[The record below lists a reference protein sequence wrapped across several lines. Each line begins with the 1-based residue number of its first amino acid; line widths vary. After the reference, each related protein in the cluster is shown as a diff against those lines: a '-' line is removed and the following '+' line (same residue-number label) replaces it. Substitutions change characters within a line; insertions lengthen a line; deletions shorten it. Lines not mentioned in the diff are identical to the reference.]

1 MLDKIPN
8 GRAFERRK
16 VFGRE
21 KNLIDLPDLVE
32 VQRNSYEWFFQ
43 TDVENRASQGLQEL
57 FDEVFPIESYDGS
70 FALEFVRYFVDPVPI
85 SLDEARSRDLTW
97 SRPLRATI
105 RLSNKKTGEIKEEEI
120 YLGDFPAMTERG
132 TFIINGTER
141 VVVNQLARSA
151 GIYYSAELGIPGQE
165 SFLAKLI
172 PDRGAWM
179 EFDLAPGG
187 VISVKIDNRKK
198 IPITMMLRAFGI
210 QTTDELLALFDAK
223 EVERDLVEDDVRGML
238 LAEDVVSN
246 GESGSV
252 NIRKNKRLTKE
263 DLEGLWNSGRTKVW
277 VWDVD
282 PAISATI
289 ERDSTDSPDAA
300 MLELFRKLR
309 PNEPA
314 RMENA
319 REYIAS
325 IFFDARRYSLGRV
338 GRYKINK
345 RLQLDVDS
353 KERLLTV
360 VDIVSIIKGLI
371 RLRDGEEH
379 VDDID
384 HLGNRRVRAV
394 GELLQNQVRIGLLRM
409 ERIARERMTTTPDLA
424 TAMAKDLIN
433 VRPISASLREFFGSG
448 QLSQFMDQ
456 TNPLAELTHRRR
468 LSALGPGGLSRERA
482 GFEARDV
489 HYTHYGRVCPI
500 ETPEGPN
507 IGLVT
512 SLATFARI
520 NEYGFL
526 VCPRRK
532 VVDGKVTD
540 EVVYLSADDEDEYYV
555 GRADMPMDDEG
566 RILPQGA
573 GNGIYVRH
581 RDNTIEIKPEE
592 LQYMDISPKQIV
604 SISTALVPFLE
615 HDDANRALMGSNMQR
630 QAVPLVFPDS
640 PIVGTGVEHR
650 IAKDSGSCVVSRNAG
665 TVTYVDADRIEVTT
679 DMKFSEALSDKNYY
693 FNFDVEMT
701 ADGFEKDIYRMP
713 KFRRSNQGTVI
724 HQRPIVEHGQQVGKN
739 EVIADGQACNNGEL
753 ALGRNVLVAFVSW
766 EGYNFEDA
774 ILLSQRL
781 VKEDFYTSIHIEEYE
796 VESRDTKLGPE
807 EISRDIPN
815 VGEDALKNLDED
827 GIVRVG
833 AEVKAGDILVGKVTP
848 KGESDQSPEEK
859 LLRAIFGEK
868 AREVR
873 DTCLRVP
880 HGEGGKIV
888 EIKRLS
894 RETNAEDMS
903 PGVNEVVK
911 VYVAQFR
918 KITEGDKMAGRHGN
932 KGVVSRIMAEE
943 DMPYLSDGTP
953 VDVVLNPLGVPSRMN
968 LGQVLETMLGF
979 VAMNNGWKVVTPVF
993 DSARLEE
1000 LEPYIK
1006 KIQENRYPE
1015 LRDDCKITLYD
1026 GRTGEPMANKVQIGV
1041 MYMMKLIHLVDDKIH
1056 ARSIG
1061 PYSLI
1066 TQQPL
1071 GGKTQFGGQRFGE
1084 MEVWALEGYGA
1095 AHCLQ
1100 EMLTV
1105 KSDDIRGRLKT
1116 YERIVKGEN
1125 LTKPGVPESFRVLI
1139 KELQGLGL
1147 DVEIEYS
1154 DGSFGE
1160 LNMGD
1165 DEDEKG
1171 PRHVSFKPD
1180 STVDDLES
1188 VFGTETGGAKEVED
1202 SELFHDSA
1210 AEYSDAEL
1218 HETDEEAEAAVL
1230 KSDDLFEDGPKSDAG
1245 EEDDK

>member
-1 MLDKIPN
+1 MQVKETS
-8 GRAFERRK
+8 GKAFERRV
-16 VFGRE
+16 VFGKE
-21 KNLIDLPDLVE
+21 KNLIALPDLVE
-32 VQRNSYEWFFQ
+32 VQRNSYQWFFQ
-43 TDVENRASQGLQEL
+43 ADKAPEARESQGLKEL
-57 FDEVFPIESYDGS
+57 FDEIFPIESYDGS
-70 FALEFVRYFVDPVPI
+70 FSLEFVKYYVDPVPI

-105 RLSNKKTGEIKEEEI
+105 RLVNKKTGEIKEEEI
-120 YLGDFPAMTERG
+120 FLGDFPAMTERG

-151 GIYYSAELGIPGQE
+151 GVYYSADLGIPGQE
-165 SFLAKLI
+165 TFIAKLI
-172 PDRGAWM
+172 PDRGAWI
-179 EFDLAPGG
+179 EFDLAPGDLL
-187 VISVKIDNRKK
+187 SVKIDNRKK
-198 IPITMMLRAFGI
+198 IPVTMMLRAFGI
-210 QTTDELLALFDAK
+210 QSTDEIIRLFDGK
-223 EVERDLVEDDVRGML
+223 EIEKDLMDDDVRGML
-238 LAEDVVSN
+238 LAEDIISAD
-246 GESGSV
+246 GSGTV
-252 NIRKNKRLTKE
+252 EIRKNTRLSKE
-263 DLEGLWNSGRTKVW
+263 HMEILWNHGRTKVW
-277 VWDVD
+277 VWDID

-289 ERDSTDSPDAA
+289 ERDNTTTPDEA

-319 REYIAS
+319 REYISS
-325 IFFDARRYSLGRV
+325 IFFDKRRYNLGRV
-338 GRYKINK
+338 GRYKIDRRLKLADPSMSSEEYKK
-345 RLQLDVDS
+345 RLRDA
-353 KERLLTV
+353 RLLTV
-360 VDIVSIIKGLI
+360 TDISEIIKGLV
-371 RLRDGEEH
+371 RLRDGNEH
-379 VDDID
+379 MDDID

-489 HYTHYGRVCPI
+489 HHTHYGRVCPI

-520 NEYGFL
+520 NEFGFL

-555 GRADMPMDDEG
+555 GRADLPMDDEG
-566 RILPQGA
+566 NILPGST
-573 GNGIYVRH
+573 GGIYVRH
-581 RDNTIEIKPEE
+581 HDNTIEIDPKE
-592 LQYMDISPKQIV
+592 LEFLDISPKQIV
-604 SISTALVPFLE
+604 SISTALIPFLE

-640 PIVGTGVEHR
+640 PVVGTGIEHR
-650 IAKDSGSCVVSRNAG
+650 IAKDSGSCVVSRRAG
-665 TVTYVDADRIEVTT
+665 TVTYMDADRIEI
-679 DMKFSEALSDKNYY
+679 
-693 FNFDVEMT
+693 T
-701 ADGFEKDIYRMP
+701 ADDGGRDEYKMP

-724 HQRPIVEHGQQVGKN
+724 HQRPITATGRHVDKGEIIG
-739 EVIADGQACNNGEL
+739 DGQACDEGEL
-753 ALGRNVLVAFVSW
+753 ALGRNVVVAFVSW

-774 ILLSQRL
+774 ILLSQKL

-873 DTCLRVP
+873 DTSLRVP

-894 RETNAEDMS
+894 REKNSEDLS

-979 VAMNNGWKVVTPVF
+979 VAMQNGCKVVTPVF
-993 DSARLEE
+993 DSATMEDMTPFVR
-1000 LEPYIK
+1000 K
-1006 KIQENRYPE
+1006 VQETKYPE
-1015 LRDDCKITLYD
+1015 MRDDCKITIYD
-1026 GRTGEPMANKVQIGV
+1026 GRTGEPMANQVMVGV
-1041 MYMMKLIHLVDDKIH
+1041 MYMLKLIHLVDDKIH

-1095 AHCLQ
+1095 AHMLQ

-1139 KELQGLGL
+1139 KELQGLAL
-1147 DVEIEYS
+1147 DVEIKYA

-1160 LNMGD
+1160 LVLSD
-1165 DEDEKG
+1165 DEDEKNV
-1171 PRHVSFKPD
+1171 RHVSFKPD
-1180 STVDDLES
+1180 STVDDLS
-1188 VFGTETGGAKEVED
+1188 SDFARDSLGVPAKGGSDDLFSET
-1202 SELFHDSA
+1202 A
-1210 AEYSDAEL
+1210 AEYSGTEL
-1218 HETDEEAEAAVL
+1218 HETDEEKEAETL
-1230 KSDDLFEDGPKSDAG
+1230 SDDFGLFE
-1245 EEDDK
+1245 EDKDTGDQGDEN

>member
-1 MLDKIPN
+1 MQVRQTSGK
-8 GRAFERRK
+8 AFERRV

-21 KNLIDLPDLVE
+21 KNLIALPDLVE
-32 VQRNSYEWFFQ
+32 VQRNSYRWFFQ
-43 TDVENRASQGLQEL
+43 AETAPEKRNSQGLQEL
-57 FDEVFPIESYDGS
+57 FDEIFPIESYDGS
-70 FALEFVRYFVDPVPI
+70 FALELVSYYVDPVPI

-97 SRPLRATI
+97 SRPLRAKI
-105 RLSNKKTGEIKEEEI
+105 RLINKKSGEIKEEEI
-120 YLGDFPAMTERG
+120 YLGDFPTMTDRG

-151 GIYYSAELGIPGQE
+151 GVYYSADLGIPGQE
-165 SFLAKLI
+165 TFVAKLI
-172 PDRGAWM
+172 PDRGAWI
-179 EFDLAPGG
+179 EFDLAPGELL
-187 VISVKIDNRKK
+187 SVKIDNRKK
-198 IPITMMLRAFGI
+198 IPVTMMLRAFGI
-210 QTTDELLALFDAK
+210 QSTDEIISLFDGK
-223 EVERDLVEDDVRGML
+223 EIEKDLVGDDVRGML
-238 LAEDVVSN
+238 LAEDVLSAD
-246 GESGSV
+246 GSGV
-252 NIRKNKRLTKE
+252 VEIRKNTRLTKE
-263 DLEGLWNSGRTKVW
+263 HMEVLWNHGRTKVW
-277 VWDVD
+277 VWDID
-282 PAISATI
+282 PALAVTI
-289 ERDSTDSPDAA
+289 ERDNTDSPDAA

-319 REYIAS
+319 REYITS
-325 IFFDARRYSLGRV
+325 IFFDQRRYNLGRV
-338 GRYKINK
+338 GRYKINR
-345 RLQLDVDS
+345 RLQLDIAS
-353 KERLLTV
+353 TERLLTV
-360 VDIVSIIKGLI
+360 TDIVSIIKGLI

-379 VDDID
+379 TDDID

-424 TAMAKDLIN
+424 AAMAKDLIN
-433 VRPISASLREFFGSG
+433 VRPISAALREFFGSG

-489 HYTHYGRVCPI
+489 HHTHYGRVCPI

-526 VCPRRK
+526 VCPRRA
-532 VVDGKVTD
+532 VVDGQVT
-540 EVVYLSADDEDEYYV
+540 EKIVYLSADDEDEYYV
-555 GRADMPMDDEG
+555 GRADMPMDDDG
-566 RILPQGA
+566 RIIPSSTG
-573 GNGIYVRH
+573 GIYVRH
-581 RDNTIEIKPEE
+581 HDNTIEIKPEE
-592 LQYMDISPKQIV
+592 LDYLDISPKQIV
-604 SISTALVPFLE
+604 SISTALIPFLE

-640 PIVGTGVEHR
+640 PIVGTGIEHR
-650 IAKDSGSCVVSRNAG
+650 IAKDSGSCVVSRRAG
-665 TVTYVDADRIEVTT
+665 TVSYVDADRIEIDT
-679 DMKFSEALSDKNYY
+679 D
-693 FNFDVEMT
+693 
-701 ADGFEKDIYRMP
+701 DGGHDEYKMP

-724 HQRPIVEHGQQVGKN
+724 HQRPIVYTNQHVDAN
-739 EVIADGQACNNGEL
+739 EIIGDGQACEEGEL
-753 ALGRNVLVAFVSW
+753 ALGRNVVVAFVSW

-774 ILLSQRL
+774 ILLSQKL

-796 VESRDTKLGPE
+796 VEARDTKLGPE

-873 DTCLRVP
+873 DTSLRVP

-894 RETNAEDMS
+894 REKNSEDLS

-979 VAMNNGWKVVTPVF
+979 VAMQRGYKVVTPVF
-993 DSARLEE
+993 ESATAEDIA
-1000 LEPYIK
+1000 PDVK
-1006 KIQENRYPE
+1006 WIQEHKYPE
-1015 LRDDCKITLYD
+1015 MRDDCKITIFD
-1026 GRTGEPMANKVQIGV
+1026 GRTGEPMANQVMVGV
-1041 MYMMKLIHLVDDKIH
+1041 MYMLKLIHLVDDKIH

-1095 AHCLQ
+1095 AHMLQ

-1125 LTKPGVPESFRVLI
+1125 LAKPGVPESFRVLI
-1139 KELQGLGL
+1139 KELQGLAL
-1147 DVEIEYS
+1147 DVEIKYA

-1160 LNMGD
+1160 LVLND
-1165 DEDEKG
+1165 DDDDKNV
-1171 PRHVSFKPD
+1171 RHVSFKPD
-1180 STVDDLES
+1180 STVDDLDAAFAPEMAS
-1188 VFGTETGGAKEVED
+1188 PAKAAAGAGD
-1202 SELFHDSA
+1202 DLFHESA
-1210 AEYSDAEL
+1210 AEYSAFEL
-1218 HETDEEAEAAVL
+1218 HETDEEKDAAIL
-1230 KSDDLFEDGPKSDAG
+1230 GDDLFESGTKTG
-1245 EEDDK
+1245 EQGDEY

>member
-1 MLDKIPN
+1 M
-8 GRAFERRK
+8 
-16 VFGRE
+16 E
-21 KNLIDLPDLVE
+21 KDLV
-32 VQRNSYEWFFQ
+32 
-43 TDVENRASQGLQEL
+43 D
-57 FDEVFPIESYDGS
+57 
-70 FALEFVRYFVDPVPI
+70 
-85 SLDEARSRDLTW
+85 
-97 SRPLRATI
+97 
-105 RLSNKKTGEIKEEEI
+105 
-120 YLGDFPAMTERG
+120 
-132 TFIINGTER
+132 
-141 VVVNQLARSA
+141 
-151 GIYYSAELGIPGQE
+151 
-165 SFLAKLI
+165 
-172 PDRGAWM
+172 
-179 EFDLAPGG
+179 
-187 VISVKIDNRKK
+187 
-198 IPITMMLRAFGI
+198 
-210 QTTDELLALFDAK
+210 
-223 EVERDLVEDDVRGML
+223 DDVRGML
-238 LAEDVVSN
+238 LAEDIISPDGTGTV
-246 GESGSV
+246 E
-252 NIRKNKRLTKE
+252 IRKNTRLTKE
-263 DLEGLWNSGRTKVW
+263 HMEVLWNHGRTKVW
-277 VWDVD
+277 VWDID
-282 PAISATI
+282 PSLAVTI
-289 ERDSTDSPDAA
+289 ERDNTNTPDEA

-319 REYIAS
+319 REYISS
-325 IFFDARRYSLGRV
+325 IFFDPRRYNLGRV
-338 GRYKINK
+338 GRYKINR
-345 RLQLDVDS
+345 RLQLDIANS
-353 KERLLTV
+353 ERLLTV
-360 VDIVSIIKGLI
+360 TDVVAIVKGLI
-371 RLRDGEEH
+371 RLRDGNEH
-379 VDDID
+379 MDDID

-433 VRPISASLREFFGSG
+433 VRPISAALREFFGSG

-489 HYTHYGRVCPI
+489 HHTHYGRVCPI

-532 VVDGKVTD
+532 VVDGQVT
-540 EVVYLSADDEDEYYV
+540 EEITYLSADEEDEYYV
-555 GRADMPMDDEG
+555 GRADLPMDE
-566 RILPQGA
+566 
-573 GNGIYVRH
+573 NGYIIPSSTGGVYVRH
-581 RDNTIEIKPEE
+581 QDNTIEVDPKE
-592 LQYMDISPKQIV
+592 LDYLDISPKQIV
-604 SISTALVPFLE
+604 SVSTALIPFLE

-640 PIVGTGVEHR
+640 PVVGTGIEHR
-650 IAKDSGSCVVSRNAG
+650 IAKDSGSCVVSRRAG
-665 TVTYVDADRIEVTT
+665 TVTYVDADRIEIKT
-679 DMKFSEALSDKNYY
+679 D
-693 FNFDVEMT
+693 
-701 ADGFEKDIYRMP
+701 DGGYDEYRMQ
-713 KFRRSNQGTVI
+713 KFRRSNQGTAI
-724 HQRPIVEHGQQVGKN
+724 HQRPIVSHGQHVDASEIIG
-739 EVIADGQACNNGEL
+739 DGQACDQGEL

-827 GIVRVG
+827 GIVRIG

-873 DTCLRVP
+873 DTSLRVP
-880 HGEGGKIV
+880 HGEGGKVV

-894 RETNAEDMS
+894 REKNSEDLS
-903 PGVNEVVK
+903 AGVNEVVK

-979 VAMNNGWKVVTPVF
+979 VARENGYKVVTPVF
-993 DSARLEE
+993 ESVTSEDIASD
-1000 LEPYIK
+1000 IK
-1006 KIQENRYPE
+1006 KIQETKYPE
-1015 LRDDCKITLYD
+1015 MRDDCKITIYD
-1026 GRTGEPMANKVQIGV
+1026 GRTGEPMANKVMVGV
-1041 MYMMKLIHLVDDKIH
+1041 MYMLKLIHLVDDKIH

-1095 AHCLQ
+1095 AHMLQ

-1139 KELQGLGL
+1139 KELQGLAL
-1147 DVEIEYS
+1147 DVEIMYA
-1154 DGSFGE
+1154 DGTFGE
-1160 LNMGD
+1160 LVLS
-1165 DEDEKG
+1165 EEEEKG
-1171 PRHVSFKPD
+1171 QRRVSFKPD
-1180 STVDDLES
+1180 ATVDDIDAAFLS
-1188 VFGTETGGAKEVED
+1188 DADAVSKGRGAGGID
-1202 SELFHDSA
+1202 DLFHEGA
-1210 AEYSDAEL
+1210 AEYSGLEL
-1218 HETDEEAEAAVL
+1218 HETDEEKEAAAL
-1230 KSDDLFEDGPKSDAG
+1230 SDDLFESGTETGDQGD
-1245 EEDDK
+1245 ED

>member
-1 MLDKIPN
+1 MQAETSSGK
-8 GRAFERRK
+8 AFERRV
-16 VFGRE
+16 VFGEEGKAVRAGKRKE
-21 KNLIDLPDLVE
+21 VELPDLVE

-43 TDVENRASQGLQEL
+43 NDVEPEERKSQGLQEL
-57 FDEVFPIESYDGS
+57 FDEVFPIENYDGS
-70 FALEFVRYFVDPVPI
+70 FALEFVKYFVEPVST

-105 RLSNKKTGEIKEEEI
+105 RLSNRKTGEIKEEDI

-151 GIYYSAELGIPGQE
+151 GIYYSADLAIPGQE
-165 SFLAKLI
+165 SYLAKLI

-179 EFDLAPGG
+179 EFELASGN
-187 VISVKIDNRKK
+187 VLSVKIDNRKK
-198 IPITMMLRAFGI
+198 IPVTMMLRTYGI
-210 QTTDELLALFDAK
+210 ESTDEILKLFDAK
-223 EVERDLVEDDVRGML
+223 EVERDLVDDDVRGML
-238 LAEDVVSN
+238 LAETIVS
-246 GESGSV
+246 
-252 NIRKNKRLTKE
+252 KNSDGAQVEIAKNTRLTKE
-263 DLEGLWNSGRTKVW
+263 SLETLWNSGRTKVW

-282 PAISATI
+282 PAIAATI
-289 ERDSTDSPDAA
+289 ERDNTDTPDAA
-300 MLELFRKLR
+300 KLELFRKLR

-319 REYIAS
+319 HEYINS
-325 IFFDARRYSLGRV
+325 IFFDPRRFNLGRV
-338 GRYKINK
+338 GRYKINR
-345 RLQLDVDS
+345 RLKLEISAD
-353 KERLLTV
+353 ERLLTV
-360 VDIVSIIKGLI
+360 EDIVAFIKGLL
-371 RLRDGEEH
+371 RLRDNDEH

-468 LSALGPGGLSRERA
+468 LSALGPGGISRDRA

-489 HYTHYGRVCPI
+489 HHTHYGRICPI

-512 SLATFARI
+512 SLATFAKI

-532 VVDGKVTD
+532 VVNGRVTD
-540 EVVYLSADDEDEYYV
+540 KIVYLSADDEDEYYV
-555 GRADMPMDDEG
+555 GRADMPVDDDG
-566 RILPQGA
+566 YIRPVKGA
-573 GNGIYVRH
+573 SGIYVRH
-581 RDNTIEIKPEE
+581 RDNTIEIQPEQ
-592 LQYMDISPKQIV
+592 LDYMDISSKQIV

-640 PIVGTGVEHR
+640 PVVGTGIEHR
-650 IAKDSGSCVVSRNAG
+650 IAKDSGSCVVSRRAG
-665 TVTYVDADRIEVTT
+665 KVIYVDADRIEIKADDKKAKARFVKEHG
-679 DMKFSEALSDKNYY
+679 DLLQNLSPED
-693 FNFDVEMT
+693 FLD
-701 ADGFEKDIYRMP
+701 DKDIYRMP
-713 KFRRSNQGTVI
+713 KFRRSNQGTII
-724 HQRPIVEHGQQVGKN
+724 HQRPIVKHGQHVDAN

-774 ILLSQRL
+774 ILLSRRL

-815 VGEDALKNLDED
+815 VGEDALKNLDEE

-833 AEVKAGDILVGKVTP
+833 ADVKAGDILVGKVTP

-880 HGEGGKIV
+880 HGKGGTVV
-888 EIKRLS
+888 EVKRLD
-894 RETNAEDMS
+894 RETNGDDMS
-903 PGVNEVVK
+903 PGVSQVVK

-943 DMPYLSDGTP
+943 DMPYLPDGTP

-979 VAMNNGWKVVTPVF
+979 VAMQNGWKVTTPVF
-993 DSARLEE
+993 DSATDDD
-1000 LEPYIK
+1000 IK
-1006 KIQENRYPE
+1006 SLLKDVQKKKYPD
-1015 LRDDCKITLYD
+1015 LREDCKITLYD
-1026 GRTGEPMANKVQIGV
+1026 GRTGEPMANKVTVGV

-1095 AHCLQ
+1095 SHVLQ
-1100 EMLTV
+1100 EMLTI

-1125 LTKPGVPESFRVLI
+1125 LSKPGVPESFRVLI

-1147 DVEIEYS
+1147 DVEIKYS

-1160 LNMGD
+1160 LVVNNDD
-1165 DEDEKG
+1165 DEGGRGLK
-1171 PRHVSFKPD
+1171 HLSFKPD
-1180 STVDDLES
+1180 STVDDIAS
-1188 VFGTETGGAKEVED
+1188 VFSDGATPVAVTPD
-1202 SELFHDSA
+1202 TELFSDSG
-1210 AEYSDAEL
+1210 L
-1218 HETDEEAEAAVL
+1218 HETSEEAEKKDLFNDEEAG
-1230 KSDDLFEDGPKSDAG
+1230 KQGED
-1245 EEDDK
+1245 E

>member
-1 MLDKIPN
+1 MQVKCPS
-8 GRAFERRK
+8 GKAYERRK
-16 VFGRE
+16 VFGKE
-21 KNLIDLPDLVE
+21 KSLIELPDLVE
-32 VQRNSYEWFFQ
+32 VQRNSYQWFFQ
-43 TDVENRASQGLQEL
+43 NDMETNVRKSQGLQEL

-70 FALEFVRYFVDPVPI
+70 FALEFVKYYVDPTAI
-85 SLDEARSRDLTW
+85 SLDEARNRDLTW
-97 SRPLRATI
+97 SRPVRATI
-105 RLSNKKTGEIKEEEI
+105 RLVNRKSGEIKEEEI

-132 TFIINGTER
+132 TFMINGTER

-151 GIYYSAELGIPGQE
+151 GVYYSADLGIQGQE

-172 PDRGAWM
+172 PDRGAWI

-187 VISVKIDNRKK
+187 LLSAKIDNRKK
-198 IPITMMLRAFGI
+198 IPVTMVLRAFGV
-210 QTTDELLALFDAK
+210 QTTEDVLDLFEARV
-223 EVERDLVEDDVRGML
+223 VERDLVEDDVKGML
-238 LAEDVVSN
+238 LAEDILP
-246 GESGSV
+246 GEGQGAAYIKR
-252 NIRKNKRLTKE
+252 NTRLTKE
-263 DLEGLWNSGRTKVW
+263 HLEILWNHGRTKIL

-282 PAISATI
+282 TAIAATL
-289 ERDSTDSPDAA
+289 ERDNTDSPDAST
-300 MLELFRKLR
+300 LELFRKLR

-319 REYIAS
+319 KEYIDS
-325 IFFDARRYSLGRV
+325 IFFDSRRYNLGRV
-338 GRYKINK
+338 GRYKINR
-345 RLQLDVDS
+345 RLSLEIPAD
-353 KERLLTV
+353 ERLLTV
-360 VDIVSIIKGLI
+360 EDIVAIIKGLL
-371 RLRDGEEH
+371 RLRDGKERM
-379 VDDID
+379 DDID

-433 VRPISASLREFFGSG
+433 VRPISAALREFYGSG

-489 HYTHYGRVCPI
+489 HHTHYGRVCPI

-520 NEYGFL
+520 NDYGFL
-526 VCPRRK
+526 VCPRRR
-532 VVDGKVTD
+532 VVNGHVTD
-540 EVVYLSADDEDEYYV
+540 EIVYLSADDEDEYYI
-555 GRADMPMDDEG
+555 GRADTPISDEG
-566 RILPQGA
+566 RILPTG
-573 GNGIYVRH
+573 GGTGVYVRH
-581 RDNTIEIKPEE
+581 HDNTIEISPEQ
-592 LQYMDISPKQIV
+592 LDYMDISPKQIV
-604 SISTALVPFLE
+604 SISTAMIPFLE

-640 PIVGTGVEHR
+640 PIVGTGIEHR
-650 IAKDSGSCVVSRNAG
+650 IAKDSGSCVVSRRAG
-665 TVTYVDADRIEVTT
+665 TISYIDADRIEVLT
-679 DMKFSEALSDKNYY
+679 DDKQRDVYTLTKFK
-693 FNFDVEMT
+693 
-701 ADGFEKDIYRMP
+701 
-713 KFRRSNQGTVI
+713 RSNQGTVI
-724 HQRPIVEHGQQVGKN
+724 HQKPIVATGQRIDSS
-739 EVIADGQACNNGEL
+739 EVIADGQACDEGEL
-753 ALGRNVLVAFVSW
+753 ALGRNVVVAFVSW

-774 ILLSQRL
+774 ILLSQKL
-781 VKEDFYTSIHIEEYE
+781 VKEDYYTSIHIEEYE
-796 VESRDTKLGPE
+796 VDSRDTKLGPE
-807 EISRDIPN
+807 EITRDIPN

-880 HGEGGKIV
+880 HGEGGKV
-888 EIKRLS
+888 VAIKRLS
-894 RETNAEDMS
+894 RDTNSDDMS

-932 KGVVSRIMAEE
+932 KGVVSRIMPEE

-968 LGQVLETMLGF
+968 LGQVFETMMGF
-979 VAMNNGWKVVTPVF
+979 VALQNDWKIVTPVF
-993 DSARLEE
+993 ESATGEE
-1000 LEPYIK
+1000 LLPHIK
-1006 KIQENRYPE
+1006 RIQDTKYPE
-1015 LRDDCKITLYD
+1015 MRDDCKITLFD
-1026 GRTGEPMANKVQIGV
+1026 GRTGEPMDNKVTVGV
-1041 MYMMKLIHLVDDKIH
+1041 MYMLKLIHLVDDKIH

-1095 AHCLQ
+1095 AHMLQ

-1105 KSDDIRGRLKT
+1105 KSDDIRGRLRT

-1125 LTKPGVPESFRVLI
+1125 LAKPGVPESFRVLI

-1147 DVEIEYS
+1147 DVEIKYS

-1160 LNMGD
+1160 LVMND
-1165 DEDEKG
+1165 DEDDRG
-1171 PRHVSFKPD
+1171 SRRVSMRPD
-1180 STVDDLES
+1180 ATVDALDEF
-1188 VFGTETGGAKEVED
+1188 VAQGGAPAATSNAD
-1202 SELFHDSA
+1202 LFHESA
-1210 AEYSDAEL
+1210 AEYSTLEL
-1218 HETDEEAEAAVL
+1218 HEMNTDADPSSED
-1230 KSDDLFEDGPKSDAG
+1230 SLFHDVSHAGKEDATGQ
-1245 EEDDK
+1245 EDDN

>member
-1 MLDKIPN
+1 ML
-8 GRAFERRK
+8 
-16 VFGRE
+16 
-21 KNLIDLPDLVE
+21 
-32 VQRNSYEWFFQ
+32 
-43 TDVENRASQGLQEL
+43 
-57 FDEVFPIESYDGS
+57 
-70 FALEFVRYFVDPVPI
+70 
-85 SLDEARSRDLTW
+85 
-97 SRPLRATI
+97 
-105 RLSNKKTGEIKEEEI
+105 
-120 YLGDFPAMTERG
+120 
-132 TFIINGTER
+132 
-141 VVVNQLARSA
+141 
-151 GIYYSAELGIPGQE
+151 
-165 SFLAKLI
+165 
-172 PDRGAWM
+172 
-179 EFDLAPGG
+179 
-187 VISVKIDNRKK
+187 SVKIDNRKK
-198 IPITMMLRAFGI
+198 IPVTQMLRALGV
-210 QTTDELLALFDAK
+210 QSTDELIHLFDGK
-223 EVERDLVEDDVRGML
+223 EVEKDLVDDDVRGML
-238 LAEDVVSN
+238 LAEDIISPDGTGTV
-246 GESGSV
+246 E
-252 NIRKNKRLTKE
+252 IRKNTRLTKE
-263 DLEGLWNSGRTKVW
+263 HMEVLWNHGRTKVW
-277 VWDVD
+277 VWDID
-282 PAISATI
+282 PSLAVTI
-289 ERDSTDSPDAA
+289 ERDNTNTPDEA

-319 REYIAS
+319 REYISS
-325 IFFDARRYSLGRV
+325 IFFDPRRYNLGRV
-338 GRYKINK
+338 GRYKINR
-345 RLQLDVDS
+345 RLQLDIANS
-353 KERLLTV
+353 ERLLTV
-360 VDIVSIIKGLI
+360 TDVVAIVKGLI
-371 RLRDGEEH
+371 RLRDGNEH
-379 VDDID
+379 MDDID

-433 VRPISASLREFFGSG
+433 VRPISAALREFFGSG

-489 HYTHYGRVCPI
+489 HHTHYGRVCPI

-532 VVDGKVTD
+532 VVDGQVT
-540 EVVYLSADDEDEYYV
+540 EEITYLSADEEDEYYV
-555 GRADMPMDDEG
+555 GRADLPMDE
-566 RILPQGA
+566 
-573 GNGIYVRH
+573 NGYIIPSSTGGVYVRH
-581 RDNTIEIKPEE
+581 QDNTIEVDPKE
-592 LQYMDISPKQIV
+592 LDYLDISPKQIV
-604 SISTALVPFLE
+604 SVSTALIPFLE

-640 PIVGTGVEHR
+640 PVVGTGIEHR
-650 IAKDSGSCVVSRNAG
+650 IAKDSGSCVVSRRAG
-665 TVTYVDADRIEVTT
+665 TVTYVDADRIEIKT
-679 DMKFSEALSDKNYY
+679 D
-693 FNFDVEMT
+693 
-701 ADGFEKDIYRMP
+701 DGGYDEYRMQ
-713 KFRRSNQGTVI
+713 KFRRSNQGTAI
-724 HQRPIVEHGQQVGKN
+724 HQRPIVSHGQHVDASEIIG
-739 EVIADGQACNNGEL
+739 DGQACDQGEL

-827 GIVRVG
+827 GIVRIG

-873 DTCLRVP
+873 DTSLRVP
-880 HGEGGKIV
+880 HGEGGKVV

-894 RETNAEDMS
+894 REKNSEDLS
-903 PGVNEVVK
+903 AGVNEVVK

-979 VAMNNGWKVVTPVF
+979 VARENGYKVVTPVF
-993 DSARLEE
+993 ESVTSEDIASD
-1000 LEPYIK
+1000 IK
-1006 KIQENRYPE
+1006 KIQETKYPE
-1015 LRDDCKITLYD
+1015 MRDDCKITIYD
-1026 GRTGEPMANKVQIGV
+1026 GRTGEPMANKVMVGV
-1041 MYMMKLIHLVDDKIH
+1041 MYMLKLIHLVDDKIH

-1095 AHCLQ
+1095 AHMLQ

-1139 KELQGLGL
+1139 KELQGLAL
-1147 DVEIEYS
+1147 DVEIMYA
-1154 DGSFGE
+1154 DGTFGE
-1160 LNMGD
+1160 LVLS
-1165 DEDEKG
+1165 EEEEKG
-1171 PRHVSFKPD
+1171 QRRVSFKPD
-1180 STVDDLES
+1180 ATVDDIDAAFLS
-1188 VFGTETGGAKEVED
+1188 DADAVSKGRGAGGID
-1202 SELFHDSA
+1202 DLFHEGA
-1210 AEYSDAEL
+1210 AEYSGLEL
-1218 HETDEEAEAAVL
+1218 HETDEEKEAAAL
-1230 KSDDLFEDGPKSDAG
+1230 SDDLFESGTETGDQGD
-1245 EEDDK
+1245 ED